1 MDKSI
6 VLNICGVKS
15 LGGLNVVNSAVNI
28 IDESEY
34 QLIILHNNNL
44 TEPIE
49 AKSNIIKIETSL
61 KRYFHPFLNIF
72 LNRRDISTIN
82 NSNAI
87 IHFGNFGFKTKNKS
101 YTLIQN
107 LLPLEIKDLKNT
119 ILKYF
124 INKSFKQSDYIIY
137 QLDHV
142 AEKINIQFKSKLIKI
157 GVIDKD
163 EKDLNSEIGV
173 IGIMSETRNKNSNF
187 MEEVLKRVAVDLP
200 EYKITKFI
208 STENQRSSEKNI
220 VSLREQYPRHN
231 IYFHTSFY
239 ETVGLPLYEAS
250 SAGLFIVA
258 PDNEYMKYFDNTNSI
273 KYKPE
278 DIESAIRCVK
288 DALNPNKKTIQS
300 LNYKEDW
307 NTVLESI

>member
-15 LGGLNVVNSAVNI
+15 LGGLKVVNSAINTI
-28 IDESEY
+28 SESEY

-44 TEPIE
+44 TEPIDTD
-49 AKSNIIKIETSL
+49 SNIINIETSL
-61 KRYFHPFLNIF
+61 KRFFHPFLNIF
-72 LNRRDISTIN
+72 LSRKDITTIN
-82 NSNAI
+82 NSDAI
-87 IHFGNFGFKTKNKS
+87 LHFGNFGFKTKNKS

-107 LLPLEIKDLKNT
+107 LLPLEIKDFKNI

-124 INKSFKQSDYIIY
+124 INKSFKQSDYIVY

-142 AEKINIQFKSKLIKI
+142 AEKINIRFKSKLMKI
-157 GVIDKD
+157 GIIDKG
-163 EKDLNSEIGV
+163 EKDLNTEIGV
-173 IGIMSETRNKNSNF
+173 IGIMSKTRNKNSNF
-187 MEEVLKRVAVDLP
+187 MEEVLKRVSVDSP

-208 STENQRSSEKNI
+208 STENQKHSEKNLI
-220 VSLREQYPRHN
+220 SLREQYPKHN

-258 PDNEYMKYFDNTNSI
+258 PDSEYMMYFDNSNSI

-278 DIESAIRCVK
+278 DIESATRCIK
-288 DALNPNKKTIQS
+288 DALNSNKKTFQS
-300 LNYKEDW
+300 LHYKEDW
-307 NTVLESI
+307 NSVLESI

>member
-142 AEKINIQFKSKLIKI
+142 AEKINIQFESKLIKI
-157 GVIDKD
+157 GVIDKI
-163 EKDLNSEIGV
+163 EKDLNTEIGV
-173 IGIMSETRNKNSNF
+173 IGIISETRNKNSNF
-187 MEEVLKRVAVDLP
+187 MEEVLNRVAVDSP

>member
-15 LGGLNVVNSAVNI
+15 LGGLNVVNSAINM

-34 QLIILHNNNL
+34 QLIILHDNNL
-44 TEPIE
+44 TEPLE
-49 AKSNIIKIETSL
+49 AKSDIIKIETSL
-61 KRYFHPFLNIF
+61 KRYFHPFLDIF
-72 LNRRDISTIN
+72 LSRKDMSTIN
-82 NSNAI
+82 NANAI
-87 IHFGNFGFKTKNKS
+87 LHFGNFGFKTKNKS

-107 LLPLEIKDLKNT
+107 LLPLEIKDLKNI

-142 AEKINIQFKSKLIKI
+142 AEKINIQFESKLIKI
-157 GVIDKD
+157 GVIDKS
-163 EKDLNSEIGV
+163 EKDLNTEIGV

-187 MEEVLKRVAVDLP
+187 MEEVLNRVAVDSP

-208 STENQRSSEKNI
+208 STDNQKHSEKNP
-220 VSLREQYPRHN
+220 VSLSEQYPRHN

-258 PDNEYMKYFDNTNSI
+258 PDCEYMKHFDNTNSI
-273 KYKPE
+273 KYKHE
-278 DIESAIRCVK
+278 DIESATRCIK
-288 DALNPNKKTIQS
+288 DALNSNKKAFQS
-300 LNYKEDW
+300 LHYKEDW
-307 NTVLESI
+307 NPVLESI